1 MEKVCG
7 NENIINT
14 IIIRHT
20 YTKQKQNKQPIDSKK
35 RKKHTRMKTVKKGKL
50 IIVQLNELLYKL
62 LILVYVKV
70 SFTKT
75 SRK

>member
-1 MEKVCG
+1 
-7 NENIINT
+7 
-14 IIIRHT
+14 
-20 YTKQKQNKQPIDSKK
+20 
-35 RKKHTRMKTVKKGKL
+35 MKTVKKGKL

>member
-20 YTKQKQNKQPIDSKK
+20 YTKQKQNKQPIDSK
-35 RKKHTRMKTVKKGKL
+35 
-50 IIVQLNELLYKL
+50 
-62 LILVYVKV
+62 
-70 SFTKT
+70 
-75 SRK
+75 